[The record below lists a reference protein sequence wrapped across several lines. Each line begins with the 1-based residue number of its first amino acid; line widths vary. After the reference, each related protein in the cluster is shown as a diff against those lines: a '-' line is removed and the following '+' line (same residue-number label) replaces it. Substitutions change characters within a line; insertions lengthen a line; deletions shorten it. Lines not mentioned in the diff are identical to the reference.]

1 MAQKVDLHR
10 LLVSIGT
17 PLGIGQ
23 TGLIDAGIADQAID
37 GLDAA
42 PLFQSFAEFSD
53 GIEGV
58 QFAVHGGESI
68 EGPVVNLGHGIHLVN
83 VADGTDDVIAIG
95 GQEGCSSLP
104 SKTRRASRDDHQF
117 CYQSL
122 AQGKRYDA
130 KKGKKLE
137 MMEESV
143 TH

>member
-23 TGLIDAGIADQAID
+23 TGLIDAGIADQAIN

-83 VADGTDDVIAIG
+83 VADGTDDVIAVG
-95 GQEGCSSLP
+95 GQEGFSSLP
-104 SKTRRASRDDHQF
+104 SKT
-117 CYQSL
+117 
-122 AQGKRYDA
+122 
-130 KKGKKLE
+130 
-137 MMEESV
+137 
-143 TH
+143 